1 VARTRHPSAS
11 GDAAGAVARDAE
23 DMSDAESTDQIKRAV
38 QLREEVA
45 RLAGEIAET
54 EDRVASVRR
63 RLATDDEARAA
74 EHLRAAEDAE
84 RFAVHEREQQR
95 RWQQP

>member
-1 VARTRHPSAS
+1 
-11 GDAAGAVARDAE
+11 
-23 DMSDAESTDQIKRAV
+23 MSDAKSRDQIKRAE
-38 QLREEVA
+38 QLRQEVA

-54 EDRVASVRR
+54 EDKVASVRR

-74 EHLRAAEDAE
+74 EHLRAAEEAE
-84 RFAVHEREQQR
+84 RFAAYEREEQR